1 MKKKRQSR
9 RERWWWK
16 PPSPPLA
23 WTMAWMPPAASCGC
37 SWSRWN
43 LSSNIEEEMASALR
57 ETGISDCLLSIKG
70 GGIVPLSVCLGDLD
84 NPQRFDD
91 PQQMSQL
98 AGYNLVEDSS
108 VKNICISKRDR
119 KGLRRVLYQMALT
132 VISKKLLALTDVLVK
147 KSGFTLLGR
156 YSAKSAKPSLRRSSA
171 APYLW

>member
-119 KGLRRVLYQMALT
+119 KGLRRVFYQMALT
-132 VISKKLLALTDVLVK
+132 VISKKLLTLTDALVK
-147 KSGFTLLGR
+147 KKRFYVAGKVFSEVRKPQLA
-156 YSAKSAKPSLRRSSA
+156 AK
-171 APYLW
+171 